1 MDNSLPPLHQIHPR
15 DSEAAMPLSRIDATS
30 SQVQQRAMPDISPK
44 SSTTQ
49 YHNYATHGQRDEE
62 SNLGSVTTIQTVD
75 STAGDASVV
84 DESSQACTAI
94 STRVP
99 KALHPLPVK
108 RQHPIV
114 RNLRHTYWAVYQRL
128 FSVVTI
134 LNAIAFVC
142 IFTAVDTSKPELLS
156 SLATAAATNILVAIL
171 MRQEYVINFIF
182 KTCWMIPHR
191 APLRLRRMLAK
202 VYEFGGMHSGAA
214 FCSTAWFIAYSSI
227 LTKDMVNGAV
237 RFPAMLAVAWV
248 LVFLLILIIATAM
261 PMFRM
266 AHHNSFEVI
275 HRIVGWTAL
284 ALFWAELFLYAI
296 AVQRIYTSD
305 TPAYGLIL
313 IREPAFWLLAV
324 TTACIIWP
332 WLFLRKLAI
341 KPEKFSDRAI
351 RLHFTGY
358 KVPPFCGI
366 RLSKS
371 PLLEWHAFAC
381 IANDNGGSVLISS
394 GGDWT
399 RDCIANPPPYYY
411 VKGIPVTGVLNM
423 AQAFRLSVIV
433 TTGSGIGPCLSYLA
447 GVGRQGTCRMIW
459 SAPNPWANYGADIC
473 DAVTKVDPNA
483 MIINTESSGRQDLAS
498 LTYQMYIDSG
508 AEAVFV
514 ISNPRVTKKIVYAME
529 SRGVPAFGPV
539 WDS

>member
-1 MDNSLPPLHQIHPR
+1 METLPPPSRPSQPSDI
-15 DSEAAMPLSRIDATS
+15 EAAIPLSKIDANFPQPHQTAMSSLAPQNSTVQHHNYATS
-30 SQVQQRAMPDISPK
+30 SQ
-44 SSTTQ
+44 
-49 YHNYATHGQRDEE
+49 HDEE
-62 SNLGSVTTIQTVD
+62 YNMGSVTTFHKAD
-75 STAGDASVV
+75 STACDASVI
-84 DESSQACTAI
+84 EGSSQACTAV
-94 STRVP
+94 SSPVT
-99 KALHPLPVK
+99 KAMHPLPPK

-134 LNAIAFVC
+134 LNAIAFVS
-142 IFTAVDTSKPELLS
+142 ILTTVDLSKPQLLS
-156 SLATAAATNILVAIL
+156 SLATAAASNILAAIL

-182 KTCWMIPHR
+182 KTCWMIPHS
-191 APLRLRRMLAK
+191 APLRIRRMLAK

-214 FCSTAWFIAYSSI
+214 FCSTAWFIAYSAI
-227 LTKDMVNGAV
+227 LTKDMINGAM

-248 LVFLLILIIATAM
+248 LVFLLVLIIATAV

-275 HRIVGWTAL
+275 HRLVGWTAL
-284 ALFWAELFLYAI
+284 ALFWLELFLYAI
-296 AVQRIYTSD
+296 AVQRVYTSD
-305 TPAYGLIL
+305 PPAYGLIL
-313 IREPAFWLLAV
+313 VREPAFWLLGV
-324 TTACIIWP
+324 TTAFVVWP

-341 KPEKFSDRAI
+341 KSEKFSERAI

-381 IANDNGGSVLISS
+381 IANDDGGSVLISS

-399 RDCIANPPPYYY
+399 RECIANPQPYYY

-459 SAPNPWANYGADIC
+459 SAPNPWANYGRDIC
-473 DAVTKVDPNA
+473 DTVTKIDPDA
-483 MIINTESSGRQDLAS
+483 MVIDTESSGRQDLAA
-498 LTYQMYIDSG
+498 LAYQMYIDSG

-514 ISNPRVTKKIVYAME
+514 ISNPRVTKQIVYAME
-529 SRGVPAFGPV
+529 SRGVPAFGPI

>member
-1 MDNSLPPLHQIHPR
+1 MDSFPPRLSRQTQPS
-15 DSEAAMPLSRIDATS
+15 DSEAGIPLPQIDTS
-30 SQVQQRAMPDISPK
+30 SPQLQQTAMSGSVPKNSATQHHTFASP
-44 SSTTQ
+44 
-49 YHNYATHGQRDEE
+49 GQGDEE
-62 SNLGSVTTIQTVD
+62 FNVGSVTTLHMAD
-75 STAGDASVV
+75 STVGDASVA
-84 DESSQACTAI
+84 ESSQACTAV
-94 STRVP
+94 STPVP
-99 KALHPLPVK
+99 KALHPLPEK
-108 RQHPIV
+108 RQHPLV
-114 RNLRHTYWAVYQRL
+114 RNLRHTYMAVYQRL

-142 IFTAVDTSKPELLS
+142 ILTMVDLNKPQLLS
-156 SLATAAATNILVAIL
+156 SLATAAAANILVAIL
-171 MRQEYVINFIF
+171 MRQEYVINFVF
-182 KTCWMIPHR
+182 KTCWMIPHW
-191 APLRLRRMLAK
+191 APLRVRRMLAK
-202 VYEFGGMHSGAA
+202 VYEFGGVHSGAA
-214 FCSTAWFIAYSSI
+214 FCSTIWFIAYSAV
-227 LTKDMVNGAV
+227 LTKDMVNGAM
-237 RFPAMLAVAWV
+237 RFPAMLAVAWI
-248 LVFLLILIIATAM
+248 LVFLLVLIIATAM

-275 HRIVGWTAL
+275 HRLVGWTAL
-284 ALFWAELFLYAI
+284 ALFWAELFLYAV

-305 TPAYGLIL
+305 APAYGLIL

-324 TTACIIWP
+324 TTAFIIWP

-341 KPEKFSDRAI
+341 KPEKFSNRAI
-351 RLHFTGY
+351 RLHFSGY

-399 RDCIANPPPYYY
+399 RDCIANPRPYYY

-423 AQAFRLSVIV
+423 AQAFRLAVIV

-447 GVGRQGTCRMIW
+447 GIGKQGTCRMIW
-459 SAPNPWANYGADIC
+459 SAPNPWANYGKDIC
-473 DAVTKVDPNA
+473 DAVTEVDPNA
-483 MIINTESSGRQDLAS
+483 MVIDTESSGRQDLAA
-498 LTYQMYIDSG
+498 LAYQMYINSG

-514 ISNPRVTKKIVYAME
+514 ISNPRVTKQIVYAME